1 MSGKKA
7 VITGASYGI
16 GAEFARIF
24 AREGYDLVLTAR
36 SADKLED
43 LAAELEQKNGI
54 RVTCLACDLTEP
66 GTAEKIHAAAPDAD
80 VLVNNAGCGLH
91 GRFAEMDRSA
101 LLGMV
106 NLNILALTDLTHLYL
121 QNMLARGSGKILNL
135 ASTAA
140 FQPGPYMAAY
150 YASKAYVLH
159 LSEALSRELK
169 GTGITVT
176 ALCPGPTHS
185 EFQKRAGMA
194 DMKLFTATSMA
205 ARPVA
210 ELGYRAMQ
218 AGRTLVIAGWFNGFL
233 AFMTRLSPRILL
245 TWIMER
251 LQGGRFAGRKQ
262 A

>member
-1 MSGKKA
+1 MTAKKA

-36 SADKLED
+36 SED
-43 LAAELEQKNGI
+43 RLRTLAVELEQAHGI
-54 RVTCLACDLTEP
+54 KVICLGCDLSEP
-66 GTAEKIHAAAPDAD
+66 GAALKIHAAAPEAD

-91 GRFAEMDRSA
+91 GRFAEMEREA
-101 LLGMV
+101 VLAML
-106 NLNILALTDLTHLYL
+106 NLNMLALTDLTHLYL
-121 QNMLARGSGKILNL
+121 QNMLARGSGKILNI

-169 GTGITVT
+169 GSGVTVT

-185 EFQKRAGMA
+185 EFQERAGMGS
-194 DMKLFTATSMA
+194 MKLFTAASMA

-218 AGRTLVIAGWFNGFL
+218 AGRTMVISGWFNAFL
-233 AFMTRLSPRILL
+233 AFTTRLSPRILL

-251 LQGGRFAGRKQ
+251 LQGGRFASDKQ